1 MYLKALLLSLL
12 LLLNVTA
19 LTRAQQLT
27 VGSYNVRLDTPN
39 DIGNLWK
46 DRAPAVAALIRF
58 HEFDILGTQEG
69 FKNQLDDLSK
79 ALTEYDRYG
88 VGRDDG
94 KEKGEHAA
102 IFFRKDKYKLLN
114 KGDFWLSETPDKP
127 SLGWDAT
134 CCNRIASWVYLQ
146 DLKTKKKFYVFNVHF
161 DHEGVQA
168 RRESSK
174 LMLRKIREIAGK
186 EPVILTGDFN
196 GNHSSEWYQ
205 ALANSDIL
213 KDTFKEVKQPY
224 ALSSSFNAFGKQ
236 NEGNE
241 VIDHIFVTKDF
252 NVSKWGMLT
261 DTYNGKFPSDHFP
274 ILVKISFVTE
284 K

>member
-1 MYLKALLLSLL
+1 M
-12 LLLNVTA
+12 
-19 LTRAQQLT
+19 
-27 VGSYNVRLDTPN
+27 RLDTPN